1 MLMRGVG
8 PLRDAWRSGRALAGM
23 VAYNLETAEGIVAA
37 AEQTGRPVILQA
49 GSSAFAHAGRRPLA
63 ILALELAHA
72 SSAAVGVHL
81 DHSRDPDEVAACLD
95 LGYTSVMIDGSRLS
109 FDDNVAITR
118 QVVERAR
125 DTGAWVEA
133 ELGAVA
139 GHEDLS
145 IDTAAGGEGAGAE
158 GPTGGGP
165 VPGDGMTDPEQ
176 AAAFVAA
183 TRVDALAVAIGNVHG
198 LAGGVPHLDLER
210 LEALRAAVDVPLVLH
225 GASGVPSEVLAACA
239 QRGVAKVNVNTELR
253 LAFLTAVRAA
263 LPAAFEQ
270 IDLAGPL
277 AAGRDAVI
285 DAAGRILRVLAG
297 EAPASA
303 SASEEAGGSAGPES
317 TGRGHE

>member
-1 MLMRGVG
+1 
-8 PLRDAWRSGRALAGM
+8 
-23 VAYNLETAEGIVAA
+23 GIVAA

-95 LGYTSVMIDGSRLS
+95 LGYTSVMIDGSRMS

-145 IDTAAGGEGAGAE
+145 IDTAEGGKGAGAD
-158 GPTGGGP
+158 GPTVAGAP
-165 VPGDGMTDPEQ
+165 VLGDGMTDPEQ

-253 LAFLTAVRAA
+253 LAFLTALRAA

-297 EAPASA
+297 EAPVPASASA
-303 SASEEAGGSAGPES
+303 SASEELGGSAGPES
-317 TGRGHE
+317 TGRGRE